1 MTHPLE
7 ALSTRHATLP
17 PGTYA
22 TLANVR
28 CIDRS
33 PFAVAEGVTVRYAD
47 SDERSEI
54 EHLLRAWGPD
64 NGVMPQSH
72 TVGINMEEPGVTWS
86 TATAIPADQVRF
98 PLIDVAG
105 SNRPVYTLQRASC
118 LTLKPVELGIHVSQ
132 KVAGFEIGGGYDLG
146 LARVAGTFMNKPE
159 SVFDLNATDLAELR
173 DVYGRL
179 ALIPESEQLQRTI
192 EQFLQL
198 RRIPESMPIRFLG
211 SFAILES
218 LLTRNPRDEDPM
230 SSLGYQIRT
239 KMQLLERRF
248 VHAVA
253 YPRNLESSKYWS
265 KMYSHRS
272 AIAHGNFAA
281 MDKPPK
287 EIGSTSD
294 ALAFV
299 EGIVSRVMRVALDE
313 PQLMADLKVC

>member
-1 MTHPLE
+1 
-7 ALSTRHATLP
+7 
-17 PGTYA
+17 
-22 TLANVR
+22 
-28 CIDRS
+28 
-33 PFAVAEGVTVRYAD
+33 
-47 SDERSEI
+47 
-54 EHLLRAWGPD
+54 
-64 NGVMPQSH
+64 
-72 TVGINMEEPGVTWS
+72 
-86 TATAIPADQVRF
+86 
-98 PLIDVAG
+98 
-105 SNRPVYTLQRASC
+105 
-118 LTLKPVELGIHVSQ
+118 
-132 KVAGFEIGGGYDLG
+132 
-146 LARVAGTFMNKPE
+146 
-159 SVFDLNATDLAELR
+159 
-173 DVYGRL
+173 
-179 ALIPESEQLQRTI
+179 
-192 EQFLQL
+192 
-198 RRIPESMPIRFLG
+198 MPIRFLG